1 MAVPADANAGTVVV
15 LGVGDSAAS
24 TAAFVRELGYRLVA
38 RTEPASLPDGAD
50 ADDLDL
56 ILVVASEGSQAL
68 AGRIRELKE
77 RFPSCLVVPRVDR
90 CDGTEA
96 VRLFRAG
103 AWDVLLGPVVA
114 QEISEILSRGT
125 DIRAKGRERRR
136 MASQLERERARVAE
150 LRSRYGHD
158 DPFVEFVGPSR
169 VMMSVV
175 ESLREVARSDSTVLI
190 TGESGTGKGL
200 AARAIHEASACR
212 EGPFVEANCV
222 VYSEGILHS
231 ELFGHERGAF
241 TGALRQKR
249 GRFEL
254 AAGGTIFLDE
264 IGEISPATQL
274 MLLRILQ
281 DQSFERVGGEQT
293 LRSDARVIAATNADL
308 EAAIE
313 AGKFRRDLYYRL
325 NVIPVHMP
333 SLRERPE
340 DVPILAT
347 HFLRR
352 FAESKG
358 SRVES
363 FESEALDRM
372 ASYGWP
378 GNVRELQ
385 NVVERLVVLSPRPQI
400 AAQDLPAQFRGSDG
414 ESHDSA
420 EVSLRR
426 MEQERILDT
435 LRRCGGNKKRAAEI
449 LGIHRATL
457 YAKMH
462 RYGIALNPVDDLEEA
477 SVAGSER

>member
-1 MAVPADANAGTVVV
+1 
-15 LGVGDSAAS
+15 
-24 TAAFVRELGYRLVA
+24 
-38 RTEPASLPDGAD
+38 
-50 ADDLDL
+50 
-56 ILVVASEGSQAL
+56 
-68 AGRIRELKE
+68 
-77 RFPSCLVVPRVDR
+77 
-90 CDGTEA
+90 
-96 VRLFRAG
+96 
-103 AWDVLLGPVVA
+103 
-114 QEISEILSRGT
+114 
-125 DIRAKGRERRR
+125 
-136 MASQLERERARVAE
+136 
-150 LRSRYGHD
+150 
-158 DPFVEFVGPSR
+158 
-169 VMMSVV
+169 
-175 ESLREVARSDSTVLI
+175 VLI